1 MKKILTILTVALLAC
16 STVFAAVNL
25 SGEFEAGY
33 KFSFKD
39 EFKADPQD
47 NAEGKVTVKVS
58 DDAGIWTVNVKALDS
73 LDSSNKLKANLSLNL
88 AALMA
93 ANGVDLGDVSLALSL
108 GANERMTALS
118 AYNDVTGDELYKFK
132 NDGKYSTE
140 LAVGYGDL
148 IQTKIAVDPKVGG
161 KFALVASALTKP
173 VDGVAVSVAYAHNAW
188 FDTPNGVLGLLGQT
202 VPTGVSVNNIA
213 KNGVSIAADINVG
226 TLAGLDFDL
235 GVTVYDNIGFDAGV
249 ITSGED
255 EDGKTVTEIA
265 YFENSTFNTFAAAV
279 YGGVDFIDAF
289 FEFRMDNIIPKE
301 GEGDTVCGMKSQIN
315 FNVVENLGLDV
326 YFNIGDFEA
335 FDTTYSV
342 GGDVSYTVS
351 GVKFAANL
359 DYAAVAGF
367 SITPK
372 IVVTF

>member
-25 SGEFEAGY
+25 SGELEAGY

-39 EFKADPQD
+39 EFKAEPQD
-47 NAEGKVTVKVS
+47 NAEGKVTVKIS

-93 ANGVDLGDVSLALSL
+93 ANGFDLGDVSLALSL
-108 GANERMTALS
+108 GANEKMTALS

-132 NDGKYSTE
+132 NAGKYSTE

-173 VDGVAVSVAYAHNAW
+173 VDGVAASVAYAHNAW
-188 FDTPNGVLGLLGQT
+188 FA
-202 VPTGVSVNNIA
+202 PTQALDVTKEMKDDGITAVDGMYAN
-213 KNGVSIAADINVG
+213 NGVSIAADVNIG

-235 GVTVYDNIGFDAGV
+235 GVTVYDNIGFGV
-249 ITSGED
+249 GVNNTVKVGE
-255 EDGKTVTEIA
+255 EEKTVSVIIDD
-265 YFENSTFNTFAAAV
+265 YKFNTFAAAV

-289 FEFRMDNIIPKE
+289 FEFRMDNMLPKE
-301 GEGDTVCGMKSQIN
+301 GEGDTVCGMKSQVN

-326 YFNIGDFEA
+326 YFNIGNFEA

>member
-93 ANGVDLGDVSLALSL
+93 ANGVDIGDVSLALSL

-173 VDGVAVSVAYAHNAW
+173 VDGVAASVAYAHNAW
-188 FDTPNGVLGLLGQT
+188 FDTPNGILALVGEEA
-202 VPTGVSVNNIA
+202 PTGYSVNNVA
-213 KNGVSIAADINVG
+213 KNGVSIAADVNIG
-226 TLAGLDFDL
+226 ALAGLDFNL
-235 GVTVYDNIGFDAGV
+235 GVTVYDNIGFEAGV
-249 ITSGED
+249 IATKD
-255 EDGKTVTEIA
+255 DNTITE
-265 YFENSTFNTFAAAV
+265 YSDSTFNTFAAAV

-289 FEFRMDNIIPKE
+289 FEFRMDNMLPKE
-301 GEGDTVCGMKSQIN
+301 GEGDTVCGMKSQVN

-326 YFNIGDFEA
+326 YFNIGNFEA

-342 GGDVSYTVS
+342 GGDVSYTVT